1 MIQEIIKRGTIGVAF
16 GGIAT
21 FIALTIMKFA
31 HIQSTVN
38 EVWMHM
44 FASIILGIYFGLSSF
59 ILDSNI
65 WSPLKKTV
73 IHYCLSLFVYLC
85 VAIPVGWVPFTTFFI
100 FMGIVLFTLVY
111 VLFWA
116 AAYFYYRKQT
126 IYMNE
131 HIQQK
136 E

>member
-1 MIQEIIKRGTIGVAF
+1 MMNEILKRSTIGVAF
-16 GGIAT
+16 GGILT
-21 FIALTIMKFA
+21 FIALTIMKFL
-31 HIQSTVN
+31 HIHSTVN
-38 EVWMHM
+38 EIWMHM

-59 ILDSNI
+59 ILDSHM

-85 VAIPVGWVPFTTFFI
+85 VAIPVGWVPFTI
-100 FMGIVLFTLVY
+100 FLILLGIVLFTFVY
-111 VLFWA
+111 VLFWS
-116 AAYFYYRKQT
+116 AAYFYYKKQAMD
-126 IYMNE
+126 MNE